1 MQPLHPKIE
10 AMLKRRSIRRYAAH
24 PVEQAVLNQIL
35 LAGINAPSAHDS
47 RPWKVAVVTSPAG
60 KQRLTAALS
69 SRFQKDMEAA
79 GFSPQEVERR
89 LSRSRSI
96 CKRSGSL
103 WFCLPGVPS
112 DNPAKTK
119 TEELLTVQSV
129 ALAAGQMLLAASHL
143 GLAGCW
149 FAAPLFCPG
158 EVCAACELD
167 ETHGLSVFAHLGIP
181 GRTAQGKGS
190 PIGGQCYLAIKV
202 ENWKKYCSKATIYY
216 TIGI

>member
-10 AMLKRRSIRRYAAH
+10 AMLKRRSIRRYAAR

-47 RPWKVAVVTSPAG
+47 RPWKVVAVTSPAG

-96 CKRSGSL
+96 FASAPVLVVLFARQSL
-103 WFCLPGVPS
+103 P
-112 DNPAKTK
+112 DNPLAKTKK

-167 ETHGLSVFAHLGIP
+167 ETLWAPQCLLTLGYPAEQPKEKAPPQLEDSVIWL
-181 GRTAQGKGS
+181 
-190 PIGGQCYLAIKV
+190 
-202 ENWKKYCSKATIYY
+202 
-216 TIGI
+216 